1 MVRSV
6 YNRTFTEKF
15 GYFCISYFSFA
26 SYFARSL
33 YSQLTPDN
41 RNFFLID
48 SKFGCIG
55 LHAQAFRSL
64 LERFE

>member
-6 YNRTFTEKF
+6 YNRTFTETF

-48 SKFGCIG
+48 SKFLALGCMPR
-55 LHAQAFRSL
+55 HFEAF
-64 LERFE
+64 